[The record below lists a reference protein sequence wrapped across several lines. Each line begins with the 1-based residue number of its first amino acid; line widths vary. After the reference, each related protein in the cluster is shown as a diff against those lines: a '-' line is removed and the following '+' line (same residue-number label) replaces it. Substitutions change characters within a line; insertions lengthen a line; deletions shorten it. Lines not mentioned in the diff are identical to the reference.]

1 MPGVS
6 LFHPQVLVMVKN
18 EPISGATEP
27 YRCSVIHPEQPG
39 EFCDEWATKIE
50 PALKQVPLK
59 VLVKEC
65 QEFLSRRALI
75 DLRAGRCRPHRKNQ
89 KLLVSILKQPGLL

>member
-1 MPGVS
+1 MQHS
-6 LFHPQVLVMVKN
+6 EKN
-18 EPISGATEP
+18 VYAAYVDPK
-27 YRCSVIHPEQPG
+27 R
-39 EFCDEWATKIE
+39 DEWATKTE